1 MRGDRAWFVRF
12 ESQRILLRKNFV
24 LVIFTKITSLFLLSL
39 FGNTI
44 SEDFRVIF
52 LKKKLSIFLSTLFLY
67 SLKRSVK
74 MSSKKKIAKKGSSSA
89 SPYEELIV
97 PKMEFVPHSVH
108 PAENEAWWVAH
119 YGSLTPPKEKPF
131 PVLVHRGVEEEDA
144 SRTTDE
150 FLATMRSFY
159 HIPDAVEFRVPCRG
173 ECANNPPEGYFT
185 CYEAF
190 VVRCRLWFPIP
201 EILVRVL
208 DRFEVAISQLTPL
221 AIQHLIGILIL
232 SYEHG
237 LSLSVDHYEALLRLQ
252 LVRGTDKHRLVPRK
266 FMSVVKKFISNFNSW
281 KKFFFFV
288 RIDAASVEESCIP
301 LFRRLPN
308 DRPFINPFALFPE
321 DIISV
326 RDLLRNGHFFWTSFT
341 PKRVRKALRF
351 VQPGPTL
358 DADTG
363 SESEP
368 DDHNPVEVPTAVP
381 ESSSWKGKDV
391 DLGDIDGSSE
401 APIPDFDDFFA
412 GLPSGF
418 DAPPPTKESARP
430 RVVAEGS
437 RIINGG
443 LSLLGSAIEA
453 GHREAMVYRFK
464 AEKAERD
471 LARVQGEM
479 LEREAQLTRD
489 HARAVRKAERKGKRE
504 IVEVMKTRASQ
515 FQVEYGNLKNAFTS
529 VGDFR
534 ECRGSVGS
542 LWRTRADD
550 YVFEEEMSLM
560 KSGMSEHAHAEA
572 LIPPIDEKIQGFWDS
587 IPVSPDTEEVPTGFP
602 DGGEEVDRPA
612 DAFGA
617 SPRWPYL
624 YLPGL
629 AVGGFESLAALR
641 GQDLGLL
648 SVKVCAVTSRLYA
661 LLSLCWTFLKIK
673 RVIELRLFKTAGV
686 FVGANRRTGCKMII
700 FTIFGPEGAADKSRS
715 ESRMRSLTLVTSE
728 SSPAS
733 SFAAS
738 LAPKTLQLVVECPR
752 DWWNSQKVGFPN
764 LSAFTASELGLPFGQ
779 LLLFVPIGDFFFFRH
794 WFFERGAFPCGS
806 ASGPSWMSVDILV
819 GVVGDIARIQV
830 NVFGFVILQV
840 LCRGRKI
847 FRVLLFDGRFLARV
861 LTGRSFPRES
871 CSIEWGGEV
880 EPFPADFGGSAGTDS
895 LGPCRI
901 HELILFFR
909 PFLIGGEHLF
919 ELLGRRGVGLR
930 IGRGYVRYWSVEI
943 GAAASIKRSLHVIRI
958 RQTVGTEIHT
968 VDFRL
973 NKETRKTLISQR
985 TRISVNY
992 HTSSNQNTRIT
1003 TIKVRN
1009 RKERAK

>member
-1 MRGDRAWFVRF
+1 
-12 ESQRILLRKNFV
+12 
-24 LVIFTKITSLFLLSL
+24 
-39 FGNTI
+39 
-44 SEDFRVIF
+44 
-52 LKKKLSIFLSTLFLY
+52 
-67 SLKRSVK
+67 
-74 MSSKKKIAKKGSSSA
+74 MSSKKKVAKKGSSSA
-89 SPYEELIV
+89 SPYEELVV

-131 PVLVHRGVEEEDA
+131 PILVHRGVEEEDA

-150 FLATMRSFY
+150 FLAMMRSFY
-159 HIPDAVEFRVPCRG
+159 HISDAVEFRVPCRG

-190 VVRCRLWFPIP
+190 IVRCRLWFPIP

-221 AIQHLIGILIL
+221 AIQHLIGISVL

-252 LVRGTDKHRLVPRK
+252 LVTDSDKHRFVPRK

-288 RIDAASVEESCIP
+288 RLDAASVEESCIP

-308 DRPFINPFALFPE
+308 NRPFINPLAPFPE

-326 RDLLRNGHFFWTSFT
+326 RDLLRNGPFFWTSFT

-351 VQPGPTL
+351 VQPGPAL

-363 SESEP
+363 SDSEP
-368 DDHNPVEVPTAVP
+368 DDQNPVEAPTAVP

-391 DLGDIDGSSE
+391 DLGDIEFSMDDSMLPGWDPNLAYGDGSGSSE

-437 RIINGG
+437 RIINGVSFFFFLEFSGDYPTYGFVTRPSILQG

-464 AEKAERD
+464 TEKAERD

-542 LWRTRADD
+542 LWRTQADD

-560 KSGMSEHAHAEA
+560 KSGMSDRAHAEA
-572 LIPPIDEKIQGFWDS
+572 LIPPINERIRGFWDS
-587 IPVSPDTEEVPTGFP
+587 IPVSPDTEEVPIDFH

-617 SPRWPYL
+617 S
-624 YLPGL
+624 
-629 AVGGFESLAALR
+629 
-641 GQDLGLL
+641 L
-648 SVKVCAVTSRLYA
+648 S
-661 LLSLCWTFLKIK
+661 
-673 RVIELRLFKTAGV
+673 
-686 FVGANRRTGCKMII
+686 
-700 FTIFGPEGAADKSRS
+700 
-715 ESRMRSLTLVTSE
+715 
-728 SSPAS
+728 
-733 SFAAS
+733 
-738 LAPKTLQLVVECPR
+738 
-752 DWWNSQKVGFPN
+752 
-764 LSAFTASELGLPFGQ
+764 
-779 LLLFVPIGDFFFFRH
+779 GDF
-794 WFFERGAFPCGS
+794 
-806 ASGPSWMSVDILV
+806 
-819 GVVGDIARIQV
+819 
-830 NVFGFVILQV
+830 
-840 LCRGRKI
+840 
-847 FRVLLFDGRFLARV
+847 
-861 LTGRSFPRES
+861 
-871 CSIEWGGEV
+871 
-880 EPFPADFGGSAGTDS
+880 DFG
-895 LGPCRI
+895 L
-901 HELILFFR
+901 
-909 PFLIGGEHLF
+909 
-919 ELLGRRGVGLR
+919 
-930 IGRGYVRYWSVEI
+930 
-943 GAAASIKRSLHVIRI
+943 
-958 RQTVGTEIHT
+958 
-968 VDFRL
+968 
-973 NKETRKTLISQR
+973 
-985 TRISVNY
+985 
-992 HTSSNQNTRIT
+992 
-1003 TIKVRN
+1003 
-1009 RKERAK
+1009 

>member
-1 MRGDRAWFVRF
+1 MSYKKRGNLFH
-12 ESQRILLRKNFV
+12 NFFTF
-24 LVIFTKITSLFLLSL
+24 LFFSKIFQ
-39 FGNTI
+39 
-44 SEDFRVIF
+44 
-52 LKKKLSIFLSTLFLY
+52 KLSIFLSTLFLY

-89 SPYEELIV
+89 SPYEELVV

-252 LVRGTDKHRLVPRK
+252 LVKGTDKHRLVPRK

-308 DRPFINPFALFPE
+308 DRPFINPLAPFPE

-326 RDLLRNGHFFWTSFT
+326 RDLLRNGPFFWTSFT

-351 VQPGPTL
+351 VQPGPAL

-363 SESEP
+363 SDSEP
-368 DDHNPVEVPTAVP
+368 DDQNPVEAPTAAP

-391 DLGDIDGSSE
+391 DLGDIEFLMDDSMLPGWDPNLAYGDGSGSSE

-418 DAPPPTKESARP
+418 DAPPPTKELARP

-453 GHREAMVYRFK
+453 GHRKAMVYRFK

-560 KSGMSEHAHAEA
+560 KCGMSDRAHAEA
-572 LIPPIDEKIQGFWDS
+572 LIPPIDKRIQGFWDS
-587 IPVSPDTEEVPTGFP
+587 IPVSPDTEEVSIDFH

-617 SPRWPYL
+617 SLPRWSYL
-624 YLPGL
+624 YFRDWPLLALNPLPLYAISCLEMFETRALGL
-629 AVGGFESLAALR
+629 

-648 SVKVCAVTSRLYA
+648 SVKVCAVTSRLSFFLLRFLPDSHRFKVRDMFSAYMTCMVRIEHLLRINWNA

-673 RVIELRLFKTAGV
+673 RVIGLRLFKTAGV
-686 FVGANRRTGCKMII
+686 FVGANRRTGCK
-700 FTIFGPEGAADKSRS
+700 
-715 ESRMRSLTLVTSE
+715 
-728 SSPAS
+728 
-733 SFAAS
+733 
-738 LAPKTLQLVVECPR
+738 
-752 DWWNSQKVGFPN
+752 
-764 LSAFTASELGLPFGQ
+764 
-779 LLLFVPIGDFFFFRH
+779 
-794 WFFERGAFPCGS
+794 
-806 ASGPSWMSVDILV
+806 
-819 GVVGDIARIQV
+819 
-830 NVFGFVILQV
+830 VFG
-840 LCRGRKI
+840 GR
-847 FRVLLFDGRFLARV
+847 
-861 LTGRSFPRES
+861 
-871 CSIEWGGEV
+871 
-880 EPFPADFGGSAGTDS
+880 
-895 LGPCRI
+895 
-901 HELILFFR
+901 
-909 PFLIGGEHLF
+909 
-919 ELLGRRGVGLR
+919 
-930 IGRGYVRYWSVEI
+930 VR
-943 GAAASIKRSLHVIRI
+943 
-958 RQTVGTEIHT
+958 
-968 VDFRL
+968 
-973 NKETRKTLISQR
+973 
-985 TRISVNY
+985 
-992 HTSSNQNTRIT
+992 
-1003 TIKVRN
+1003 TIC
-1009 RKERAK
+1009 